1 MAKEFFIIRWI
12 KTLAK
17 LYIDAFKYRLA
28 KRLFII
34 IVIKMFILFAIL
46 KVFFFQDYLDKRF
59 KTDQQ
64 KAQYV
69 LDNLTA
75 PANDNNTIDTINL
88 QTKKIKDYGN
98 PK

>member
-1 MAKEFFIIRWI
+1 MKDFFLIRWI

-17 LYIDAFKYRLA
+17 LYIDAFRYRLA

-34 IVIKMFILFAIL
+34 IAIKMFILFAIL
-46 KVFFFQDYLDKRF
+46 KTFFFKDYLDTHF

-75 PANDNNTIDTINL
+75 PANSSDTI
-88 QTKKIKDYGN
+88 QIIN
-98 PK
+98 PKK

>member
-1 MAKEFFIIRWI
+1 MRNEFFLIRWI

-17 LYIDAFKYRLA
+17 LYIDAFRYRLA

-34 IVIKMFILFAIL
+34 IAIKMFILFAIL

-75 PANDNNTIDTINL
+75 PANDSDTI
-88 QTKKIKDYGN
+88 QFIK
-98 PK
+98 PKNK